1 MEETI
6 RIADQ
11 WYVAASSSRTDD
23 RTRVLKYGPTFS
35 VFDRF
40 GDIHRVGA
48 GEQGIYHQGTRFLSQ
63 MELRINGRRPMLLN
77 SSIKR
82 DNSLLTID
90 LTTPDLQL
98 GDQIVVRKGTVHVF
112 RAKLL
117 WKSGCREH
125 LRVANYG
132 DDPVSLM
139 LSVEFAADFADIFE
153 VRGFHREHRGRDL
166 PPEVSRDHVVL
177 AYEGLDG
184 VIRRTVVGGS
194 PAPDRVVEDQ
204 FEYDLELQPGK
215 QIDLN
220 IMVDCESDG
229 SEARFVNYN
238 GALTRVSSALRAS
251 RERGC
256 TVRTS
261 NDQFNEWLN
270 RSATDLSML
279 TVGNP
284 EGAYPY
290 AGVPWYSC
298 PFGRDG
304 ILTALLY
311 LWVDPNMAHSVL
323 MYLAGLQAATEEP
336 ERDAEPGKILHETR
350 NGELAALG
358 EIPFGRYYGSIDS
371 TPLFIVLLGAYY
383 QRTGDLAFVES
394 LWQHVERGLEWIDRY
409 GDRDGDG
416 FVEYFRSSSK
426 GLVNQ
431 GWKDSHDAVF
441 HRDGRMAEGSVAL
454 CEVQGYVY
462 LARLHAADLALAL
475 GDPNQA
481 ATLRRKAAELKERFE
496 HAFWCDEIGAYA
508 LALDGDKR
516 QCQVVSSNAGQV
528 LWSGIAS
535 PHHAKHTAET
545 LLAPSSFSGWG
556 IRTIAE
562 GQSRYNPMS
571 YHNGSIWPHDNAMVA
586 VGIAHYGMKDKTLP
600 VLTALFQASLF
611 MDLHRL
617 PELYCGFVRREGEG
631 PTLYPVACSP
641 QAWASASAFYVL
653 QACLGLSFH
662 ADEPR
667 IRFTHPILPSYLE
680 RVAISNLQIGSAAVD
695 LVLERH
701 AHDVGVNVVHK
712 KGEVEV
718 SVRL

>member
-1 MEETI
+1 MEEAI
-6 RIADQ
+6 RIDEQ
-11 WYVAASSSRTDD
+11 WYVAATSSRTDD
-23 RTRVLKYGPTFS
+23 RTRVLKYGPTFA

-40 GDIHRVGA
+40 GDIHRIGT

-63 MELRINGRRPMLLN
+63 MELRVNGRRPMLLN

-90 LTTPDLQL
+90 LTTPDLPAGEHL
-98 GDQIVVRKGTVHVF
+98 AVRKGTVHIF
-112 RAKLL
+112 RGKLL
-117 WKSGCREH
+117 WKTGCREH
-125 LRVANYG
+125 LRVSNYG
-132 DDPVSLM
+132 DHPVSIRLT
-139 LSVEFAADFADIFE
+139 VEFSADYADIFE
-153 VRGFHREHRGRDL
+153 VRGFHRERRGQEL
-166 PPEVSRDHVVL
+166 PPEVFQDHVIL

-184 VIRRTVVGGS
+184 VVRRTVVGCT
-194 PAPDRVVEDQ
+194 PAPHRIVADRIDYQIKLKPLE
-204 FEYDLELQPGK
+204 ETDLH
-215 QIDLN
+215 

-229 SEARFVNYN
+229 AEAKFINYN
-238 GALTRVSSALRAS
+238 GALSRVSSALRAAQ
-251 RERGC
+251 ERGC
-256 TVRTS
+256 TVRTT
-261 NDQFNEWLN
+261 NDHFNEWLN
-270 RSATDLSML
+270 RSASDLAML
-279 TVGNP
+279 TIGNQ

-311 LWVDPNMAHSVL
+311 LWVDPTMARNVL
-323 MYLAGLQAATEEP
+323 TYLADLQAKAEEP

-371 TPLFIVLLGAYY
+371 TPLFVVLLGAYY

-394 LWQHVERGLEWIDRY
+394 LWPHIQRGLDWIDRY

-475 GDPNQA
+475 GDPNLA
-481 ATLRRKAAELKERFE
+481 ATLRRRAAELKERFE
-496 HAFWCDEIGAYA
+496 HAFWCEEIGAYA

-535 PHHAKHTAET
+535 PPHARRTAET
-545 LLAPSSFSGWG
+545 LLLPASFSGWG
-556 IRTIAE
+556 IRTVAE
-562 GQSRYNPMS
+562 GETRYNPMS

-586 VGIAHYGMKDKTLP
+586 FGMAQYGMKDKTLP
-600 VLTALFQASLF
+600 ILTALFQASLYT
-611 MDLHRL
+611 DLHRL

-662 ADEPR
+662 SEEPR
-667 IRFTHPILPSYLE
+667 IRLTHPTLPSYLE
-680 RVAISNLQIGSAAVD
+680 RVTIANLQIGTAAVD
-695 LVLERH
+695 LVVERH
-701 AHDVGVNVVHK
+701 THDVGMNVVHK

-718 SVRL
+718 SIML

>member
-1 MEETI
+1 MEDTI
-6 RIADQ
+6 RIADR
-11 WYVAASSSRTDD
+11 WYVAAGSSRTDD
-23 RTRVLKYGPTFS
+23 RTRVLKYGPTFA

-40 GDIHRVGA
+40 GDIHRVGT
-48 GEQGIYHQGTRFLSQ
+48 GEQGIYHDGTRFLSQ

-77 SSIKR
+77 SSLKR
-82 DNSLLTID
+82 DNSLLTVD
-90 LTTPDLQL
+90 LTTPDLPS
-98 GDQIVVRKGTVHVF
+98 GEQIAVRKGTVHVF

-132 DDPVSLM
+132 DEPVSLM
-139 LSVEFAADFADIFE
+139 LVVEFAADFADIFE
-153 VRGFHREHRGRDL
+153 VRGFSRERRGKDL
-166 PPEVSRDHVVL
+166 PPEVARDHVIL

-184 VIRRTVVGGS
+184 VVRRTVVGCT
-194 PAPDRVVEDQ
+194 PAPDRIAMDRV
-204 FEYDLELQPGK
+204 EYDIKLKPGE
-215 QIDLN
+215 QTDLHV
-220 IMVDCESDG
+220 MVDCEADG
-229 SEARFVNYN
+229 TEAKFLNYS
-238 GALTRVSSALRAS
+238 GALTRVSAALRAAQD
-251 RERGC
+251 RGC

-261 NDQFNEWLN
+261 NDHFNEWLN
-270 RSATDLSML
+270 RSAADLAML
-279 TVGNP
+279 TMGNP

-311 LWVDPNMAHSVL
+311 LWVDPSMAHAVL
-323 MYLAGLQAATEEP
+323 AYLAELQAVDEEP

-383 QRTGDLAFVES
+383 QRTGDLAFVER
-394 LWQHVERGLEWIDRY
+394 LWPHVERGLYWIDHY

-416 FVEYFRSSSK
+416 FVEYLRHSSK

-481 ATLRRKAAELKERFE
+481 AVQKRKAAELKERFE
-496 HAFWCDEIGAYA
+496 HAFWCEEIGTYA
-508 LALDGDKR
+508 LALDGEKR
-516 QCQVVSSNAGQV
+516 QCHVVSSNAGQV
-528 LWSGIAS
+528 LWSGIAK
-535 PHHAKHTAET
+535 PQHARRTAET
-545 LLAPSSFSGWG
+545 LLSPACFSGWG

-562 GQSRYNPMS
+562 GASRYNPMS
-571 YHNGSIWPHDNAMVA
+571 YHNGSIWPHDNALVA
-586 VGIAHYGMKDKTLP
+586 AGFANYGMKEKALP
-600 VLTALFQASLF
+600 VLAALFHACQF

-641 QAWASASAFYVL
+641 QAWASASAFYLL

-662 ADEPR
+662 YEEPR
-667 IRFTHPILPSYLE
+667 IRFTHPALPAFLD
-680 RVAISNLQIGSAAVD
+680 RVSIGNLQVGSAVVD

-712 KGEVEV
+712 KGDVNV
-718 SVRL
+718 SVML

>member
-1 MEETI
+1 MEDTI
-6 RIADQ
+6 RIAEQ
-11 WYVAASSSRTDD
+11 WYVAATSSRTDD
-23 RTRVLKYGPTFS
+23 RTRVLKHGPTFA

-40 GDIHRVGA
+40 GDIHRIGT
-48 GEQGIYHQGTRFLSQ
+48 GEQGIYHDGTRFLSRL
-63 MELRINGRRPMLLN
+63 ELRINGRRPMLLN

-82 DNSLLTID
+82 DNSLLTVD
-90 LTTPDLQL
+90 LTTPDLPA
-98 GDQIVVRKGTVHVF
+98 GEHIAVRKGTVHLF

-117 WKSGCREH
+117 WRSGLREH
-125 LRVANYG
+125 LRVVNY
-132 DDPVSLM
+132 DDEPVALQ

-153 VRGFHREHRGRDL
+153 VRGIHRDKRGRDL
-166 PPEVSRDHVVL
+166 APEIQHDHVVL

-184 VIRRTVVGGS
+184 VTRRTVVGGT
-194 PAPDRVVEDQ
+194 PAPDHITEDRI
-204 FEYDLELQPGK
+204 EYEINLKPMEQSDLH
-215 QIDLN
+215 
-220 IMVDCESDG
+220 IMVDCESDAA
-229 SEARFVNYN
+229 EAKFVNYA
-238 GALTRVSSALRAS
+238 GALNRATSALRTI

-261 NDQFNEWLN
+261 NDQFNDWLT
-270 RSATDLSML
+270 RSAADLAML
-279 TVGNP
+279 TTGNL

-304 ILTALLY
+304 ILTALAY
-311 LWVDPNMAHSVL
+311 LWVDPSMARSVL
-323 MYLAGLQAATEEP
+323 GYLAEFQAGAEDT

-350 NGELAALG
+350 KGELAALG

-371 TPLFIVLLGAYY
+371 TPLFIILAGAYY
-383 QRTGDLAFVES
+383 QRTGDLAFIQN
-394 LWQHVERGLEWIDRY
+394 LWPHVQRGIDWIDRY

-416 FVEYFRSSSK
+416 FVEYFRRSST

-441 HRDGRMAEGSVAL
+441 HRDGSLAEGSVAL
-454 CEVQGYVY
+454 AEVQGYVY
-462 LARLHAADLALAL
+462 LARLQAADLAQAL

-481 ATLRRKAAELKERFE
+481 ASLRRQAHELRERFE
-496 HAFWCDEIGAYA
+496 HAFWCEEIGAYA
-508 LALDGDKR
+508 LALDGHKQ

-535 PHHAKHTAET
+535 AQHARQTADT
-545 LLAPSSFSGWG
+545 LLSPASFSGWG
-556 IRTIAE
+556 IRTIADGE
-562 GQSRYNPMS
+562 ARYNPMS
-571 YHNGSIWPHDNAMVA
+571 YHNGSIWPHDNALIA
-586 VGIAHYGMKDKTLP
+586 VGLARYGMKDKTLP
-600 VLTALFQASLF
+600 ILGALFQASLF

-641 QAWASASAFYVL
+641 QAWAAASAFSAL

-662 ADEPR
+662 SEEPR
-667 IRFTHPILPSYLE
+667 IRFDHPILPSFLG
-680 RVAISNLQIGSAAVD
+680 RVEISNLQAGSAVVD

-701 AHDVGVNVVHK
+701 AHDVGVNVLHK
-712 KGEVEV
+712 KGEIDV
-718 SVRL
+718 SVML